1 MTAGEK
7 RFAIFGTGFWSRFQ
21 LAAWQE
27 LEGVRCMA
35 LHNRT
40 RSKAEALAAEF
51 GVPAVYD
58 RPEELLDRERIDFVD
73 IITDPST
80 HEGFVAMVA
89 ERGLPV
95 ICQKPMAPS
104 LAAAERMVEG
114 CRRAGVPF
122 FVHEN
127 WRWQPQIR
135 ALKAELDTG
144 RTGPLFR
151 ARIDYTSGMPVWEQQ
166 PFLKEAEEFILA
178 DMGSHILDVARF
190 LFGEA
195 RSVYCRTTRVHEE
208 LRGEDVAT
216 VMLGMESGAT
226 VTCNLAYAGRT
237 EHEHALQ
244 AFVLAEGTEGSAEL
258 GPDFRVST
266 TTAEGTTSRH
276 CRPHYYA
283 WCDPERGGVHPSIVS
298 CNADLLRG
306 VAGGR
311 AETTGEDNLKT
322 VRLVYAAYESAST
335 GRVVEL

>member
-1 MTAGEK
+1 MMAGEAW
-7 RFAIFGTGFWSRFQ
+7 FAVFGTGYWSRFQ
-21 LAAWQE
+21 LAGWRE
-27 LEGVRCMA
+27 VEGARCAA
-35 LHNRT
+35 LYNRT

-58 RPEELLDRERIDFVD
+58 DAEELLDREALDFVD

-80 HEGFVAMVA
+80 HERFVALVA
-89 ERGLPV
+89 GRGLPV

-104 LAAAERMVEG
+104 LEAAERMVEG

-135 ALKAELDTG
+135 AFKAALNTG

-166 PFLKEAEEFILA
+166 PFLKELEEFILA

-195 RSVYCRTTRVHEE
+195 RSVCCRTARVHSD
-208 LRGEDVAT
+208 LKGEDVAT
-216 VMLGMESGAT
+216 VMLAMESGAT
-226 VTCNLAYAGRT
+226 VVCSLAYAGRT
-237 EHEHALQ
+237 EREHALQ
-244 AFVLAEGTEGSAEL
+244 AFVLAEGRDGSAEL

-266 TTAEGTTSRH
+266 TTAEGTLARH

-283 WCDPERGGVHPSIVS
+283 WCDPERGGVHPSIVP
-298 CNADLLRG
+298 CDADLLRG
-306 VAGGR
+306 VTGGE
-311 AETTGEDNLKT
+311 AETTGDDNLKT
-322 VRLVYAAYESAST
+322 VRLVYAAYESART

>member
-1 MTAGEK
+1 MAAGER
-7 RFAIFGTGFWSRFQ
+7 RFAVFGTGFWSRFQ

-27 LEGVRCMA
+27 LEDVRCVA
-35 LHNRT
+35 LYNRT

-51 GVPAVYD
+51 GVRSVYD
-58 RPEELLDRERIDFVD
+58 DPEELLKREQLDFVD
-73 IITDPST
+73 IISAPST

-95 ICQKPMAPS
+95 ICQKPMASS
-104 LAAAERMVEG
+104 LAAAERMVES

-135 ALKAELDTG
+135 AFKAELDLG

-151 ARIDYTSGMPVWEQQ
+151 ARIDYTSSMPVWEQQ
-166 PFLKEAEEFILA
+166 PFLTKMDEFIVA

-195 RSVYCRTTRVHEE
+195 HSVYCQTSRVHAE

-216 VMLGMESGAT
+216 VMMKMESGAT
-226 VTCNLAYAGRT
+226 VTCNLSYAGRS

-244 AFVLAEGTEGSAEL
+244 TFVLAEGKQGSAEL

-266 TTAEGTTSRH
+266 TTPEGTTSRH

-283 WCDPERGGVHPSIVS
+283 WCDPERGAVHPSIVP

-306 VAGGR
+306 VAGGH
-311 AETTGEDNLKT
+311 AETTGDDNLRT
-322 VRLVYAAYESAST
+322 IRLVHAAYESART
-335 GRVVEL
+335 GRVVEP